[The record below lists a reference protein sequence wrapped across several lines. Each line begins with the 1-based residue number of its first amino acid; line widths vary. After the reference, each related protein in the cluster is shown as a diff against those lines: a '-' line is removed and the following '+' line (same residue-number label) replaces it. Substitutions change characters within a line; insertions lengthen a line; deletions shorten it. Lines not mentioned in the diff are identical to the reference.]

1 MSDIKKRMFI
11 LRREAA
17 LKGGAEHV
25 ASRYGRVFS
34 DQFDTTV
41 VNAGTTVD
49 GYTVGGYTGGSSIRA
64 RRFASS
70 IEKLLSK
77 TKPAV
82 VLSLERG
89 CPCDIFRAGDGV
101 HKEWLARRQK
111 SSFTQHFNP
120 WHKVAP
126 ALEKK
131 SVENSKVIVANS
143 EMVMMHLIDHYPEQ
157 ADKIEVIYYGYDPE
171 RFKPS
176 QIPRD
181 TLKEKLGLPL
191 GRPMALFCGG
201 DWKREGFKE
210 AIRMVGL
217 GKTILKTEEASPYL
231 VVVGKGDS
239 KAYKGTIKKAGLSDS
254 VFFHGNR
261 DNMQD
266 YFQAANVFLLPTL
279 YDPFSN
285 VCLEALACGC
295 LVATTENNGAAEI
308 IKHGE
313 TGYILFDTGLDVR
326 REAVA
331 WWLRNR
337 MTPEQIAN
345 TVKNFTIMHE
355 REHYRSLM
363 REYDIGTE

>member
-1 MSDIKKRMFI
+1 MSDAKNRMFI
-11 LRREAA
+11 LRREAT

-25 ASRYGRVFS
+25 ASRYGRLFS

-41 VNAGTTVD
+41 VNAGSTVD
-49 GYTVGGYTGGSSIRA
+49 GYTVGGYTGGSSMRA

-70 IEKLLSK
+70 IEKLLRK
-77 TKPAV
+77 TKPTV

-111 SSFTQHFNP
+111 SWFTQHFNP

-131 SVENSKVIVANS
+131 SVENAKVIVANS
-143 EMVMMHLIDHYPEQ
+143 EMVMMQLIDHYPEQ
-157 ADKIEVIYYGYDPE
+157 VDKIEVIYNGYDPE

-176 QIPRD
+176 QVSRD

-201 DWKREGFKE
+201 DWKRKGLNE
-210 AIRMVGL
+210 AIRLVAL
-217 GKTILKTEEASPYL
+217 GKTILKTAAASPYL
-231 VVVGKGDS
+231 VVIGKGDP
-239 KAYKGTIKKAGLSDS
+239 KAFKGAIRKAKLEGS
-254 VFFHGNR
+254 VFFHGKV
-261 DNMQD
+261 DDMPL
-266 YFQAANVFLLPTL
+266 YYQAAGVFMLPTY

-285 VCLEALACGC
+285 ACLEALACGC
-295 LVATTENNGAAEI
+295 LVATTEHNGAAEI
-308 IKHGE
+308 LTHGE
-313 TGYILFDTGLDVR
+313 TGYILHDTGLDVR

-337 MTPEQIAN
+337 MTPEQIAA
-345 TVKNFTIMHE
+345 TVGEFTINHE
-355 REHYRSLM
+355 RERYRSIM
-363 REYDIGTE
+363 DKHGIG